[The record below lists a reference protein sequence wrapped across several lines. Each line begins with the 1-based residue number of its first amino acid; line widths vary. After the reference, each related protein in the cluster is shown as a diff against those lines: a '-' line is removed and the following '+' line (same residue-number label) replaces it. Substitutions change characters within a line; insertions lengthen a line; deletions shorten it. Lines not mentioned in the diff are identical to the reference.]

1 MMTDTINERI
11 TITSYAGNAWVRYT
25 PDSEASVFFSAQW
38 GDIVRAEEAPITAAP
53 HAFYEI
59 TSVNPVSCDR
69 PSLAAHISVDQLPLV
84 VTLDMNGPLDRV
96 AVLNE
101 WIKFCDESIETAA
114 FECDCDE
121 ADLTI
126 EEVMN
131 AMVNTWRVT
140 PGDAAEA
147 AA

>member
-1 MMTDTINERI
+1 MTTQTINDLI

-25 PDSEASVFFSAQW
+25 PDSEAKVFFSAQW
-38 GDIVRAEEAPITAAP
+38 GDIVRGEEAPITAAP
-53 HAFYEI
+53 HAFHEI
-59 TSVNPVSCDR
+59 TSVDPVASDR
-69 PSLAAHISVDQLPLV
+69 ASLAAHISVDQLPLV
-84 VTLDMNGPLDRV
+84 VTLDMDGRIDRA

-101 WIKFCDESIETAA
+101 WIKFCDEAIETAA
-114 FECDCDE
+114 YECDCDE

-126 EEVMN
+126 EEIMI
-131 AMVNTWRVT
+131 AMENTWRVA